1 MSKFTSSFATV
12 DIKNGRKIIAD
23 RLYGRPVMGI
33 CPVGNRTPVVITGYI
48 SQANNDDDGV
58 SQEFVV
64 TVENLE
70 VKL

>member
-1 MSKFTSSFATV
+1 MSKFTSGFATV

-23 RLYGRPVMGI
+23 RLKERPVFGI
-33 CPVGNRTPVVITGYI
+33 CPIEMRTPVVITGYI
-48 SQANNDDDGV
+48 CHSTNDDDGE
-58 SQEFVV
+58 SQEFAV